1 MADSTDLILLAD
13 SENTSDRFKMLA
25 AKSLSLITKSTQ
37 NGISPSQPNIGH
49 AKSFDG
55 LGKKKKKNL
64 KQSCMRYIRSRTSAM
79 KSNYFGD
86 FAIVN
91 CLP

>member
-55 LGKKKKKNL
+55 LSKKKKNL
-64 KQSCMRYIRSRTSAM
+64 KQSCMRYIRSRTSVM

-91 CLP
+91 CFP

>member
-25 AKSLSLITKSTQ
+25 AKSLITKSTQ
-37 NGISPSQPNIGH
+37 KGISPSQPNIGH

-55 LGKKKKKNL
+55 LGKKKKK
-64 KQSCMRYIRSRTSAM
+64 
-79 KSNYFGD
+79 
-86 FAIVN
+86 
-91 CLP
+91 P